1 MFYKAV
7 APGNIGH
14 GVKFLDAAELVAR
27 HGYEGFFFD
36 ADKDLSGSVSQ
47 TKELLAQYKLK
58 PAGFGLPVEY
68 RKGEKEYEE
77 GMAKL
82 PAYAKFAQEIGIK
95 GCVTWIFPFHD
106 RLTYSENFEL
116 HRRRLAPAAQLL
128 KDHGINFGME
138 FLGPKKLRRN
148 VKFEFV
154 HDLDGMLELCD
165 ALGTG
170 NCGILMDAW
179 HWHMAGQTFE
189 DFDKLAQPGKIVCV
203 HVMDAPPN
211 IPDEEQEDL
220 VRRLPGATGVINIA
234 EFFAGLRKANYDG
247 PVMVE
252 PFERFLSQVPFEESL
267 KIVMKALN
275 KVWPD

>member
-14 GVKFLDAAELVAR
+14 SLKFADAAQPVAR
-27 HGYEGFFFD
+27 HGYEGYFFD
-36 ADKDLSGSVSQ
+36 AGQDFTGSPLQ
-47 TKELLAQYKLK
+47 TRELLEQYRLK

-77 GMAKL
+77 GMARL
-82 PAYAKFAQEIGIK
+82 PAFLKFAQAIGVK

-106 RLTYSENFEL
+106 SLDYQENFEL
-116 HRRRLAPAAQLL
+116 HRKRLTPAAQML
-128 KDHGINFGME
+128 KDHGMDFGME
-138 FLGPKKLRRN
+138 FIGPKKLRRN
-148 VKFEFV
+148 VNFEFI

-170 NCGILMDAW
+170 NCGILLDAW
-179 HWHMAGQTFE
+179 HWHMAGQQFE
-189 DFDKLAQPGKIVCV
+189 DFKKLAAPGKIVCV

-211 IPDEEQEDL
+211 IQDEEQEDL
-220 VRRLPGATGVINIA
+220 VRRLPGSTGVINIA
-234 EFFAGLRKANYDG
+234 EFFAGLRLAGYGG

-252 PFERFLSQVPFEESL
+252 PFERFLSRIPFEESL
-267 KIVMKALN
+267 KVVMKSLN
-275 KVWPD
+275 SVWPD